1 MVKNQVSFIRMFIS
15 STLDRRFYKE
25 PENPMLEAAGMQRH
39 SAGIVVQRTKT
50 KIMRDPYEFIN
61 FFKQH
66 VQLEI

>member
-1 MVKNQVSFIRMFIS
+1 
-15 STLDRRFYKE
+15 
-25 PENPMLEAAGMQRH
+25 MLEAAGMQRH